1 MTFSYLMYAF
11 TNHYHSFNVI
21 SLVFFWPFFPARWP
35 NDRRHSLLEEIPGS
49 AQVDDVE
56 DHPLVFL
63 DVVHS
68 EVEPEP
74 DPGVAGVGTDEEVVF
89 VFGDEVNSTEI
100 AYLKIFNWKKNTLY
114 VIIHDFIFWLI
125 WSNKVILEIVNVWL
139 MFTVWLCAK
148 VKRLLRLPHWKYPKW
163 V

>member
-1 MTFSYLMYAF
+1 MYAF
-11 TNHYHSFNVI
+11 ANCCHSFNVV
-21 SLVFFWPFFPARWP
+21 SLSQSQSGLSDFFFSSNFWPFFPARWP

-56 DHPLVFL
+56 DNPLVFL

-100 AYLKIFNWKKNTLY
+100 AYLKILNWQK
-114 VIIHDFIFWLI
+114 
-125 WSNKVILEIVNVWL
+125 
-139 MFTVWLCAK
+139 M
-148 VKRLLRLPHWKYPKW
+148 
-163 V
+163 

>member
-1 MTFSYLMYAF
+1 MIFFVL
-11 TNHYHSFNVI
+11 N
-21 SLVFFWPFFPARWP
+21 FWPFFPARWP
-35 NDRRHSLLEEIPGS
+35 NDRRHSLLEEIPSS

-63 DVVHS
+63 DVVHR

-100 AYLKIFNWKKNTLY
+100 AYLKILNWQK
-114 VIIHDFIFWLI
+114 
-125 WSNKVILEIVNVWL
+125 
-139 MFTVWLCAK
+139 M
-148 VKRLLRLPHWKYPKW
+148 
-163 V
+163 